1 MAKPTGN
8 RLLDAIS
15 ARSREQL
22 FSSLKHVALPV
33 RTQLYW
39 PDEMPQFCYFLTGG
53 IASVVAGLADGE
65 STEVGLVGNEGV
77 VGAFHVIGPIPP
89 INECF
94 MQVPG
99 SGYRLPL
106 SVLRE
111 CFKAEEQIRNRILEL
126 VQAQSLVLSQVA
138 ACNKLHE
145 SEPRLA
151 RWLLMIRDR
160 VDSDTIQITQE
171 FLGQMIGARRT
182 TVNGILSIM
191 ERKGLLRH
199 QRGRITISD
208 RHHLEKAACN
218 CYPLLRRS
226 LDRLYQPDRT
236 PPE

>member
-1 MAKPTGN
+1 MARPTGN

-15 ARSREQL
+15 GGSREQIL
-22 FSSLKHVALPV
+22 SFAKHVALPV

-39 PDEMPQFCYFLTGG
+39 PDEMPPYCYFLSGG
-53 IASVVAGLADGE
+53 IASVVAGLDNGA
-65 STEVGLVGNEGV
+65 STEVGLVGSEGV
-77 VGAFHVIGPIPP
+77 VGAFHIIGPIAPM
-89 INECF
+89 NECF

-99 SGYRLPL
+99 SGYRVPL
-106 SVLRE
+106 HLLRE
-111 CFKAEEQIRNRILEL
+111 CFKTQEEIREHVLEL
-126 VQAQSLVLSQVA
+126 VQAQSLALSQVA

-171 FLGQMIGARRT
+171 FLGQMIGTRRT
-182 TVNGILSIM
+182 TVNGILSTM

-208 RHHLEKAACN
+208 RRSLEMAACD
-218 CYPLLRRS
+218 CYPVLRRS
-226 LDRLYQPDRT
+226 LERLYKSDRT
-236 PPE
+236 PAK

>member
-1 MAKPTGN
+1 
-8 RLLDAIS
+8 
-15 ARSREQL
+15 
-22 FSSLKHVALPV
+22 
-33 RTQLYW
+33 
-39 PDEMPQFCYFLTGG
+39 
-53 IASVVAGLADGE
+53 
-65 STEVGLVGNEGV
+65 
-77 VGAFHVIGPIPP
+77 
-89 INECF
+89 
-94 MQVPG
+94 
-99 SGYRLPL
+99 
-106 SVLRE
+106 
-111 CFKAEEQIRNRILEL
+111 

-199 QRGRITISD
+199 QRGRITILD

>member
-1 MAKPTGN
+1 MTKPTGN

-15 ARSREQL
+15 ARSREKIL
-22 FSSLKHVALPV
+22 SSSRHMALPV
-33 RTQLYW
+33 RTQMYW
-39 PDEMPQFCYFLTGG
+39 PDEMPQYCHFLTGG
-53 IASVVAGLADGE
+53 IASIVAGLANGA
-65 STEVGLVGNEGV
+65 STEVGLVGSEGV
-77 VGAFHVIGPIPP
+77 VGAFHIIGPIAP

-99 SGYRLPL
+99 SGYRVPL
-106 SVLRE
+106 SVMRE
-111 CFKAEEQIRNRILEL
+111 CFKAEEQIRDRILEL

-160 VDSDTIQITQE
+160 VDGDTIQITQE

-191 ERKGLLRH
+191 ERKGLLHH
-199 QRGRITISD
+199 QRGKITISD
-208 RHHLEKAACN
+208 RNHLEKTACN
-218 CYPLLRRS
+218 CYLLLRRS
-226 LDRLYQPDRT
+226 LDRLYRPDRAPT
-236 PPE
+236 E

>member
-1 MAKPTGN
+1 MTKPTGN
-8 RLLDAIS
+8 RLLDALS

-22 FSSLKHVALPV
+22 LPCLKHVALPV
-33 RTQLYW
+33 RAQLYW
-39 PDEMPQFCYFLTGG
+39 PDEMPHSCYFLTGG
-53 IASVVAGLADGE
+53 IASIVAGLADGA

-77 VGAFHVIGPIPP
+77 VGAFHIIGPIPP

-94 MQVPG
+94 MLVPG
-99 SGYRLPL
+99 SGYRVPLP
-106 SVLRE
+106 VLRE
-111 CFKAEEQIRNRILEL
+111 CFKAEEQIRDRILEL
-126 VQAQSLVLSQVA
+126 VQAQSIGLSQVA

-182 TVNGILSIM
+182 TVNGILSLM
-191 ERKGLLRH
+191 ERKDLLRH
-199 QRGRITISD
+199 QRGRITILD

-226 LDRLYQPDRT
+226 LERLYQPDRT